1 MGRIYQRIGKRG
13 KRTWYADYSHLGRRH
28 RKKVGPSKKLA
39 ELALADIELQIAR
52 GELNLSQTGMSLS
65 EFLKEFDE
73 FSKFNHAPA
82 SYVRYKNIF
91 ANFEQFLRTRGESMN
106 LSQLKPKL
114 FEEYKI
120 WRRKIPLNKGIIA
133 KSNTVNMELKTLR
146 TLMNY
151 AIKWE
156 YLKDNPTRGV
166 NKLKVYD
173 ARMPRF
179 LNKEEIKL
187 LLENCGEELYPI
199 FFLLLNTGIRLGE
212 LKYLTWNDIEIE
224 QKRIKI
230 QAKAHWRPKT
240 GERVIP
246 MSDSVHKLFV
256 VLKEKNK
263 GQSDFVFSG
272 KDNGPLTIKLR
283 ERLKTITKR
292 CGFPDV
298 TKIHTL
304 RHTFASHMIM
314 QGVDLPTVQKLLGHS
329 DVQTTM
335 IYSHLAT
342 DHLAEAVNKLLL

>member
-13 KRTWYADYSHLGRRH
+13 KRTWYADYTYLGRRC
-28 RKKVGPSKKLA
+28 RKKVGPSKELA
-39 ELALADIELQIAR
+39 KLALADIELQIAR
-52 GELNLSQTGMSLS
+52 GELNLTRTGINLD

-73 FSKFNHAPA
+73 FSKVNHAPS

-91 ANFEQFLRTRGESMN
+91 ANFEHFLKARGESIN
-106 LSQLKPKL
+106 LSQLTPKL
-114 FEEYKI
+114 FEDYKI
-120 WRRKIPLNKGIIA
+120 WRRTYPLNKGIIA

-156 YLKDNPTRGV
+156 YLKVNPTRGV
-166 NKLKVYD
+166 NKLKVHD

-179 LNKEEIKL
+179 LSKEEIKL

-199 FFLLLNTGIRLGE
+199 LFLLLNTGMRLGE
-212 LKYLTWNDIEIE
+212 LKFLTWNDVEIDE
-224 QKRIKI
+224 KRIKI
-230 QAKAHWRPKT
+230 QAKENWRPKS

-256 VLKEKNK
+256 VLKEKHE

-314 QGVDLPTVQKLLGHS
+314 QGVDLPTLQKLLGHA

-335 IYSHLAT
+335 IYSHLAI
-342 DHLAEAVNKLLL
+342 DHLADAMNKLSL